1 MSATIERP
9 RREAQL
15 PEFTDLEKA
24 VINRLQHGLPLVA
37 RPYLAVAEELGISEC
52 TLLDTLER
60 LLEER
65 VFTRFGPMFNA
76 GEMGGGLTLAAMRV
90 AEPDFDRVASQVN
103 AFDEVAHNY
112 RREHELN
119 MWFVL
124 ATETGEGIAEVIE
137 QIEARTGYPVY
148 NMPKEEEFHVRLHF
162 PV

>member
-1 MSATIERP
+1 MSAMTERLP
-9 RREAQL
+9 RATQI
-15 PEFTDLEKA
+15 PVFTDLEKA
-24 VINRLQHGLPLVA
+24 VINRLQHGLPLVPH
-37 RPYLAVAEELGISEC
+37 PYAAVAEELGISEQI
-52 TLLDTLER
+52 LLDTIR
-60 LLEER
+60 KLLDEG
-65 VFTRFGPMFNA
+65 VFTRVGPMFNA

-90 AEPDFDRVASQVN
+90 PEADFDRVADLVN

-124 ATETGEGIAEVIE
+124 ATETGAGVAGVIE
-137 QIEARTGYPVY
+137 QIESHTGYRVY